1 MKTNRLTST
10 RKHGFAARNFK
21 HSSQQRLVEAR
32 LALFPVLLLK
42 KILSATH
49 DQDLGRK
56 AHSTIGSVASEG
68 FDDLALEVCD
78 LLA

>member
-1 MKTNRLTST
+1 MKMNRLTST
-10 RKHGFAARNFK
+10 RKHGFAARNCR
-21 HSSQQRLVEAR
+21 QERLVEAR
-32 LALFPVLLLK
+32 LALCPVLLLK

-78 LLA
+78 LMA

>member
-21 HSSQQRLVEAR
+21 HSRQERLVEAR
-32 LALFPVLLLK
+32 LALGPVLLLK

-49 DQDLGRK
+49 DQDL
-56 AHSTIGSVASEG
+56 V
-68 FDDLALEVCD
+68 
-78 LLA
+78 